1 MNYGKYLVVL
11 VAAFVL
17 MIPAFS
23 TPDDGHSM
31 VGQDNQQRTYD
42 NQNSMMGAMVN
53 IHWHQVHDGK
63 WRHKDS
69 VSNRLQSDRKR

>member
-11 VAAFVL
+11 IAAFVL

-31 VGQDNQQRTYD
+31 VGQDNQQKTFD
-42 NQNSMMGAMVN
+42 NQNSMMG
-53 IHWHQVHDGK
+53 HDGQ
-63 WRHKDS
+63 HLALS
-69 VSNRLQSDRKR
+69 P